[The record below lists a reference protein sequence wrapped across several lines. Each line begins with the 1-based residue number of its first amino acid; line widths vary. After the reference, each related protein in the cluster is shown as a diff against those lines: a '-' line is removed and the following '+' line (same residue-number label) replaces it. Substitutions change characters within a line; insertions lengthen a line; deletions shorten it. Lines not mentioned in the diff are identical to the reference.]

1 MRLVLEEYLKTLR
14 EKDEL
19 DLLLCDLLLLEGYT
33 VFNRPRTGER
43 QYGVDILAKKDGE
56 TFLFVVK
63 QKDITRKSWDTGPDS
78 VRQSLNDI
86 LDVYLRAMLPLDYLG
101 RKIHII
107 IVTNG
112 SLQAAVQPN
121 WTGYQKNHSSYNNIP
136 IVFELW
142 NIDELVQRCAR
153 VAFDETLFDSNVQ
166 SLLRKTLYYMD
177 EPDFSNTYFE
187 KVVNWYIEQIGNEA
201 EITARIKKIFVSFYT
216 CVALM
221 NHWAKE
227 LTRYKIAVD
236 LSEFCLIKLWEYL
249 YKKDYFEKDF
259 LVEWLLRFVKLY
271 EQNNELYID
280 EITQLSTIKYGIMNS
295 NPIENRLIVLE
306 IAGRISTYGLYS
318 FFNGR
323 VNKAQELTN
332 LLITFLN
339 NNPAFK
345 YPVYD
350 DNIIELSLIF
360 LLLKHTGRKDL
371 KDLIHIVIQGICA
384 QYAEL
389 KIIPAPNDN
398 FEEALNIQFNR
409 GLPAYNASVLFG
421 GLLEWTCVE
430 NMDADFKQINEIVS
444 TFFKEMTCQT
454 WQINNSEE
462 EKLYS
467 PYAAH
472 IAGISVPLSE
482 REDLSS
488 LAEFIKIVNQKVSF
502 SEFSFN
508 KYSFTSIALIS
519 SRYFHFPV
527 LPQFW
532 RQFLI
537 IH

>member
-142 NIDELVQRCAR
+142 NTDELVQRCAR

-201 EITARIKKIFVSFYT
+201 EITVRIKKIFVSFYT

-280 EITQLSTIKYGIMNS
+280 EITQLSTIKYGLMNS

-350 DNIIELSLIF
+350 DILKIGLPTLDSFAIGVGAANVAMLNALLDTVVVRLPVSWILAFTLGMGFPGIYFGQALSPILPAFVGFIYFKSGIWERKSLIQ
-360 LLLKHTGRKDL
+360 KNRK
-371 KDLIHIVIQGICA
+371 KGNP
-384 QYAEL
+384 E
-389 KIIPAPNDN
+389 
-398 FEEALNIQFNR
+398 
-409 GLPAYNASVLFG
+409 
-421 GLLEWTCVE
+421 
-430 NMDADFKQINEIVS
+430 
-444 TFFKEMTCQT
+444 
-454 WQINNSEE
+454 
-462 EKLYS
+462 
-467 PYAAH
+467 
-472 IAGISVPLSE
+472 
-482 REDLSS
+482 
-488 LAEFIKIVNQKVSF
+488 
-502 SEFSFN
+502 
-508 KYSFTSIALIS
+508 
-519 SRYFHFPV
+519 
-527 LPQFW
+527 
-532 RQFLI
+532 
-537 IH
+537 